1 MMCWLHEGWRASKSE
16 ASRNPSCKLV
26 NGSPMFHE
34 ASGRSSNLSST
45 ARVKNPTIEKKS
57 RGNFART
64 SVSIAIATFLAAAK
78 RPSQLIDHDM
88 SRHSTVDDELA
99 WSLS

>member
-1 MMCWLHEGWRASKSE
+1 MR
-16 ASRNPSCKLV
+16 
-26 NGSPMFHE
+26 
-34 ASGRSSNLSST
+34 
-45 ARVKNPTIEKKS
+45 I
-57 RGNFART
+57 

-99 WSLS
+99 

>member
-1 MMCWLHEGWRASKSE
+1 
-16 ASRNPSCKLV
+16 
-26 NGSPMFHE
+26 MFHD
-34 ASGRSSNLSST
+34 ASGRSFNFSST

-57 RGNFART
+57 RGNFDRI
-64 SVSIAIATFLAAAK
+64 SVSIAIATFLAAAN

-99 WSLS
+99 

>member
-1 MMCWLHEGWRASKSE
+1 
-16 ASRNPSCKLV
+16 
-26 NGSPMFHE
+26 MFHD
-34 ASGRSSNLSST
+34 ASGRSLSFSST

-57 RGNFART
+57 RGNFERI
-64 SVSIAIATFLAAAK
+64 SVSIAIATFFAAAK

-99 WSLS
+99 